1 MLCEHCK
8 QNAVTTQVTQIVNG
22 HTQKLSLCSECAAKL
37 GLNAFS
43 GFNISDL
50 LANSLI
56 SMPPFGTGQV
66 KEFNGNPALRV
77 KETRCEGCGIS
88 FSELAKTGKAGCPQ
102 CYTTFY
108 DRLLPSLQRIHGKT
122 NHVGRL
128 PVDAPEK
135 SKNAAEL
142 ATLKGKLSAA
152 VSSQEYEEAAVI
164 RDRIK
169 QLEDENHES

>member
-8 QNAVTTQVTQIVNG
+8 QNQATTHVTQIVNG
-22 HTQKLSLCSECAAKL
+22 HTQKNSLCSECAAKL
-37 GLNAFS
+37 GLDAFS

-50 LANSLI
+50 LAKSLI
-56 SMPPFGTGQV
+56 GTPAFGQGTV
-66 KEFNGNPALRV
+66 KEFTGNPSPRTG
-77 KETRCEGCGIS
+77 ETRCEGCGIS

-128 PVDAPEK
+128 PVGA
-135 SKNAAEL
+135 SKKAQNTAEL
-142 ATLKGKLSAA
+142 VALKEKLSAA
-152 VSSQEYEEAAVI
+152 VMNQEYEEAAVL

-169 QLEDENHES
+169 QLEAENDES